1 MKIDMYENSRI
12 HEKTRGNERT
22 LYYKLKN
29 KKNALTPAQPPAIII
44 IVALYLRLLYRGR

>member
-1 MKIDMYENSRI
+1 MKIDMQENSRI
-12 HEKTRGNERT
+12 HEKTRVNKRAAHH
-22 LYYKLKN
+22 KLKN